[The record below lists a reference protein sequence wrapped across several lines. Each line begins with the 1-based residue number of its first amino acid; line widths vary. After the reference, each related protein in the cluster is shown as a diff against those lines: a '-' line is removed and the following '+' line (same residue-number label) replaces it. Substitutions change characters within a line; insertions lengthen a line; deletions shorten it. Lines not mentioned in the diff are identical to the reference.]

1 MNKISTL
8 NTTNKMILYIMWRA
22 MFRVLQNKPT
32 LKPKHIKHTK
42 KQNQINNKPYQYN
55 YSTGTE

>member
-8 NTTNKMILYIMWRA
+8 NTTNKMILYIMRRA

-32 LKPKHIKHTK
+32 LKPKHTKHTK
-42 KQNQINNKPYQYN
+42 KTKLNKQ
-55 YSTGTE
+55 